1 QARASTRLT
10 CSSDRG
16 RTIQRGTRPSTA
28 ALAQAAVSST
38 KASRPTIA
46 TSASWIGRATTLTL
60 VRLDP
65 RARRH
70 TGPRRAEPLA
80 AGRMRGEQLTGI
92 HDPVG
97 VEDAAQP
104 GHEVQIGLAVLE
116 REILGLVETH
126 AVLARDR
133 AAHRDTGVE
142 QRLVRRLRALEL
154 LGVPVVVEDE
164 RVEVAVARV
173 KDVGDLH
180 AVALGDRAERAH
192 DLGEPGARHHAI
204 LKQVRRREA
213 PHRAR
218 RLLAS
223 FPQERALA
231 LVARDS

>member
-1 QARASTRLT
+1 MAQAREAWTDGHVRQGSKGPVPALWL
-10 CSSDRG
+10 
-16 RTIQRGTRPSTA
+16 RTPGAQVEPSRNGA
-28 ALAQAAVSST
+28 ADACRVVPRSLPRVPVGPAARV
-38 KASRPTIA
+38 ACPP
-46 TSASWIGRATTLTL
+46 
-60 VRLDP
+60 DP
-65 RARRH
+65 RALWH

-142 QRLVRRLRALEL
+142 QRLVCRLRALEL

-173 KDVGDLH
+173 EDVGDLH
-180 AVALGDRAERAH
+180 AMARGDHGQLAH
-192 DLGEPGARHHAI
+192 DLWKP
-204 LKQVRRREA
+204 
-213 PHRAR
+213 RAR
-218 RLLAS
+218 RGGR
-223 FPQERALA
+223 P
-231 LVARDS
+231 AR